1 MDRHR
6 YYYKLCIITNGRVYL
21 YMHRSQE
28 VKIGET
34 ITQDIKDPSP
44 YWYVFATP
52 ELAVSSEVHYT
63 SKDLTGKLSQKIVVK
78 IKCWGACLE
87 TPRKWAFTSMCAVE
101 KLGIGK
107 GDASNIRA
115 TSKMRNT
122 KLGNQRREVSP
133 RGLKGPRLGSPARVY
148 ASVVARKASP
158 VYKNAVNFFKEQSNV
173 QELLRKMQE
182 DTEKIDKD
190 FLELEKF
197 NDFLKFEDMETER
210 SLKIVNKK

>member
-6 YYYKLCIITNGRVYL
+6 YYYKLCIITNGRIYL

-28 VKIGET
+28 LKIGET

-44 YWYVFATP
+44 YFYVYATP
-52 ELAVSSEVHYT
+52 ELSVSSEVHYT
-63 SKDLTGKLSQKIVVK
+63 SKDLTGKLSQKIVIK
-78 IKCWGACLE
+78 LKCWGACLE
-87 TPRKWAFTSMCAVE
+87 TPRKWAFTHMTAIE
-101 KLGIGK
+101 KVNISK
-107 GDASNIRA
+107 GEVSTIRG

-133 RGLKGPRLGSPARVY
+133 RGVKGGRIGSPARVY

-158 VYKNAVNFFKEQSNV
+158 VYKNSINFFKDQSNV
-173 QELLRKMQE
+173 KELLRKMQE

-197 NDFLKFEDMETER
+197 NDFLKFEELDTER

>member
-6 YYYKLCIITNGRVYL
+6 YYYKLCTITNGHIYL

-28 VKIGET
+28 LKIGET
-34 ITQDIKDPSP
+34 VTQDLKNPSP
-44 YWYVFATP
+44 YLYVYATP

-78 IKCWGACLE
+78 LKCWGACLE
-87 TPRKWAFTSMCAVE
+87 TPRKWAFTHMNPVE
-101 KLGIGK
+101 KVNVAKVDVSTL
-107 GDASNIRA
+107 RA

-122 KLGNQRREVSP
+122 KLGTQRREVSP
-133 RGLKGPRLGSPARVY
+133 RGVKGARLGSPARVY

-158 VYKNAVNFFKEQSNV
+158 VYKNSLNFFNDQSTV
-173 QELLRKMQE
+173 KDLLRKMQE

-190 FLELEKF
+190 FQELEKF
-197 NDFLKFEDMETER
+197 NDFLKFEDLDTER